1 MTAAPDPRLVA
12 RLLALVE
19 RFGTPSGHL
28 DHREGLDYR
37 GVCVGHRTMTGGTRV
52 KDGSGF
58 RIAGQTLSGECAA
71 SCKEWQAVRAEARAY
86 LAATETRQLVM
97 LMEAV

>member
-1 MTAAPDPRLVA
+1 MTDPRDRMIA
-12 RLLALVE
+12 RLLALAD
-19 RFGTPSGHL
+19 RFASTGGHL

-52 KDGSGF
+52 KDGSGW

-71 SCKEWQAVRAEARAY
+71 SCREWQAVRAEARAH
-86 LAATETRQLVM
+86 LDAVETRQLV
-97 LMEAV
+97 LIREAV